1 MSKKA
6 NRRAARQAF
15 PKAKPVAASR
25 GRYAGG
31 TRGRTSAPSR
41 SRGQGVRSRGQ
52 ANRSRAQ
59 GGSQTL
65 RPPTIKKAVITGAVL
80 AFAYFAVIQW
90 AWKSGGTTEANAL
103 VSFLVFF
110 LYAAVV
116 YGVEWWKYR
125 RKLRSMKGSS
135 K

>member
-31 TRGRTSAPSR
+31 TRGRTSAPS
-41 SRGQGVRSRGQ
+41 RSRGQ

>member
-6 NRRAARQAF
+6 TRRAARQAF

-25 GRYAGG
+25 GRYASGA
-31 TRGRTSAPSR
+31 RGRTSAGGARSRTSTPSR
-41 SRGQGVRSRGQ
+41 SRGQGGAQ
-52 ANRSRAQ
+52 A
-59 GGSQTL
+59 L

-80 AFAYFAVIQW
+80 AFAYFAFVEW
-90 AWKSGGTTEANAL
+90 GWKSGASTEGNAL
-103 VSFLVFF
+103 LSFGFFF

-116 YGVEWWKYR
+116 YGVERWKYQ
-125 RKLRSMKGSS
+125 RKLRNTKGSS

>member
-15 PKAKPVAASR
+15 PKAKPVAAPR

-31 TRGRTSAPSR
+31 TRGRTSAGGAR
-41 SRGQGVRSRGQ
+41 SRAAAAS
-52 ANRSRAQ
+52 RSRAQ

-90 AWKSGGTTEANAL
+90 AWKSGGTIQSNAL
-103 VSFLVFF
+103 ASFLVFF

-116 YGVEWWKYR
+116 YGVELWKYR